1 MAVLSE
7 RSYAPAMAQIES
19 AWGRY
24 PNYRIDLV
32 PVAATARVWAG
43 DVLVAESDRCLRLEE
58 TDHVDRLYFPE
69 ADVRWDLFQP
79 TDHHSVCPF
88 KGEADYWSLTG
99 TDPPCDNVVWTY
111 RQPFAEVGGITG
123 YVAFYHERLRIVL
136 DEQWP
141 DETAPVSTRFPD
153 WGDARDL
160 LGLIDVEPAGPGRF
174 VGAPWPK
181 TRRNVVEG
189 GQLLAQAIVAASK
202 TIPSQRVTSATMI
215 FAKAA
220 SFDDPLDMAVD
231 VVRAGRTFSTVEVR
245 IAQADQLRSAGVLL
259 MDAGAPDAVR
269 GAVAM
274 PDVPGPAEAEPL
286 DMGVTGRELR
296 VVDGAYDPDPDRIGA
311 QEIYTWA
318 RFRDAP
324 AEPYLHAALL
334 AQSTTHWTIA
344 AALRPHAGFGE
355 ADAHVTLSTGIM
367 QTTLALLDDVD
378 VTEWLLY
385 ANPAVYAGRGLAQ
398 GEGRVFTRDG
408 RLVATYSVQAM
419 IRGFT
424 APPAA
429 MGLDSTN
436 AM

>member
-1 MAVLSE
+1 
-7 RSYAPAMAQIES
+7 MAQIES

-24 PNYRIDLV
+24 PDYRIDLV
-32 PVAATARVWAG
+32 PVPATARVWHG
-43 DVLVAESDRCLRLEE
+43 DVLLAESSACLRLEE
-58 TDHVDRLYFPE
+58 IDHVDRLYFPE
-69 ADVRWDLFQP
+69 SDVRWELFEA

-88 KGEADYWSLTG
+88 KGEADYWTLLG
-99 TDPPCDNVVWTY
+99 AEPQYENVVWTY
-111 RQPFAEVGGITG
+111 RQPFPEVAGIQG

-141 DETAPVSTRFPD
+141 DEPAPVSTRFPD

-189 GQLLAQAIVAASK
+189 GQLLGQAIVAASK
-202 TIPSQRVTSATMI
+202 TIPNQRVTSATMI
-215 FAKAA
+215 FSKAA
-220 SFDDPLDMAVD
+220 SFDDPLDVGVE
-231 VVRAGRTFSTVEVR
+231 VVRGGRTFSTVEVR
-245 IAQADQLRSAGVLL
+245 IGQAEQLRSIGILL
-259 MDAGAPDAVR
+259 MDAGAPDVVR
-269 GAVAM
+269 GTAVM
-274 PDVPGPAEAEPL
+274 PDVPGPLEAVPL

-296 VVDGAYDPDPDRIGA
+296 VVDAAYDPDPDRIGPP
-311 QEIYTWA
+311 EICTWV
-318 RFRDAP
+318 RFRDGP
-324 AEPYLHAALL
+324 ATPYLHAALL

-355 ADAHVTLSTGIM
+355 RDAHVTLSTGIM
-367 QTTLALLDDVD
+367 TTSLALLDDVD
-378 VTEWLLY
+378 VSQWLLY
-385 ANPAVYAGRGLAQ
+385 VNPAVYAGRGLAQ
-398 GEGRVFTRDG
+398 GEGRVFTADG

-424 APPAA
+424 AAPAA
-429 MGLDSTN
+429 MGLDDTN

>member
-1 MAVLSE
+1 
-7 RSYAPAMAQIES
+7 MAQIES

-24 PNYRIDLV
+24 PDYRIDLV
-32 PVAATARVWAG
+32 PVPVTARVWHG
-43 DVLVAESDRCLRLEE
+43 DVLVAESDACLRLEE
-58 TDHVDRLYFPE
+58 TKHVDRLYFPE
-69 ADVRWDLFQP
+69 ADVRWELFEP
-79 TDHHSVCPF
+79 TDHHSICPF
-88 KGEADYWSLTG
+88 KGEADYWTLTAA
-99 TDPPCDNVVWTY
+99 DPPEENVVWTY
-111 RQPFAEVGGITG
+111 RQPFDEVAGIKG
-123 YVAFYHERLRIVL
+123 YVAFYHERLRVVL

-141 DETAPVSTRFPD
+141 DVVEPVSTRFPD
-153 WGDARDL
+153 WGGAGDL

-189 GQLLAQAIVAASK
+189 GQMLGQAIVAASK
-202 TIPSQRVTSATMI
+202 TIRPQRVTSASMI
-215 FAKAA
+215 FSKAA
-220 SFDDPLDMAVD
+220 SFDEPLDVAVE
-231 VVRAGRTFSTVEVR
+231 VVRGGRTFSTVEVR
-245 IAQADQLRSAGVLL
+245 ISQADQLRSIGLLL
-259 MDAGAPDAVR
+259 MDAGSPDVVR
-269 GAVAM
+269 GAVEM
-274 PDVPGPAEAEPL
+274 PDVPGPEYAVPL

-296 VVDGAYDPDPDRIGA
+296 VVDGAYDPDPDRVGPP
-311 QEIYTWA
+311 EIYTWV

-367 QTTLALLDDVD
+367 ATSLALLDDVD

-385 ANPAVYAGRGLAQ
+385 ANPALYAGRGLAQ
-398 GEGRVFTRDG
+398 GDGRVFTRDG
-408 RLVATYSVQAM
+408 RLVAAYSVQAM
-419 IRGFT
+419 IRAFAT
-424 APPAA
+424 EPAA